1 MKFSDQVRE
10 EAASWFA
17 AVRRGPMTI
26 EERQTFDQW
35 RADPIH
41 QAALNS
47 MHELWGEMSGLEQLG
62 VELPSIRQPRTR
74 WFAAA
79 AGIAAMI
86 GAGAVYFAS
95 GDMRASSDQVA
106 TAVGEQR
113 TATMADG
120 SVISLNVATRL
131 AYNEESG
138 RRLVD
143 MQQGEAAFFVHK
155 DKTRPFIVRVGQ
167 YEVIAVGTAFN
178 IRNRGGRVDVSVIEG
193 VVSVRTAAGPN
204 VGDQIALLSAG
215 KKLALGG
222 PSHLA
227 ARAVRP
233 VDVAPSSI
241 AEWRMRTLDYEDVPI
256 SQIVEELNLYYGRPL
271 VVEASTGARRVTIR
285 LQVEDRERAISTLA
299 GLLELDVAR
308 QPNQD
313 VLTVKAHP
321 GGA

>member
-1 MKFSDQVRE
+1 MKFSDQVRN

-26 EERQTFDQW
+26 EERQAFDEW

-79 AGIAAMI
+79 AGIAAMV
-86 GAGAVYFAS
+86 GAGAIYFVS
-95 GDMRASSDQVA
+95 GDMRATPDQVA

-120 SVISLNVATRL
+120 SVISLNVATKL
-131 AYNEESG
+131 AYNEETG

-155 DKTRPFIVRVGQ
+155 DKKRPFIVRVGQ

-178 IRNRGGRVDVSVIEG
+178 IRNRGGKVDVSVIEG
-193 VVSVRTAAGPN
+193 VVSVRSMAGS
-204 VGDQIALLSAG
+204 GIGEEIALLPAG
-215 KKLALGG
+215 KKLALAG
-222 PSHLA
+222 HAKVA
-227 ARAVRP
+227 ARGATP
-233 VDVAPSSI
+233 VDIAPSSI

-256 SQIVEELNLYYGRPL
+256 AQIVEDLNLFFSRPL
-271 VVEASTGARRVTIR
+271 AVDPSIGARRVTIR
-285 LQVEDRERAISTLA
+285 LQVEDRARALATLA
-299 GLLELDVAR
+299 GLLELHVAR
-308 QPNQD
+308 RQSD
-313 VLTVKAHP
+313 DILTPDERPA
-321 GGA
+321 GT